1 MKIQTFID
9 ELLDHPLFYAICV
22 IIVGLYSPFMC
33 IRHIDNL
40 SEWYHNPW
48 FRITIIGIILVTSL
62 VDIPLALL
70 WTITYLALWICV
82 WDRDTKKMLDK
93 K

>member
-33 IRHIDNL
+33 IHHIDSL
-40 SEWYHNPW
+40 SRWYGNPW
-48 FRITIIGIILVTSL
+48 FRISIIGIILVTSM

-82 WDRDTKKMLDK
+82 WNHDTKKMLDK